1 MDENASLAVLSAL
14 AQSTRLAVFR
24 LLVSHEPQGMAAG
37 DVAVAIDVPQN
48 TMSAH
53 LAVLARAQLVATER
67 SGRSI
72 IYRARLDTLRALMV
86 FLARDCCSAHPEL
99 CMPLLAEL
107 ACCPPAKAQP
117 KAQR

>member
-1 MDENASLAVLSAL
+1 
-14 AQSTRLAVFR
+14 
-24 LLVSHEPQGMAAG
+24 
-37 DVAVAIDVPQN
+37 
-48 TMSAH
+48 
-53 LAVLARAQLVATER
+53 
-67 SGRSI
+67 
-72 IYRARLDTLRALMV
+72 MV